1 RFRRLRSA
9 ETETNLRETD
19 WQAGE
24 HGLAE
29 LGWET
34 ALFYQLASGPLGQA
48 RRRQRAIS
56 PQLHLG
62 RQRTEAGVRSRFHRA
77 QAWAPASHAL
87 WLDENWREPH
97 HRREYSLGEHGA
109 TFCWRDDL
117 RVVQDARTGQSP
129 SLQFWARGIT
139 LGGTCFC
146 MSRTRRSA
154 SLRMN

>member
-109 TFCWRDDL
+109 TFGGGTTSVSSKMPGRDRARPSSSGC
-117 RVVQDARTGQSP
+117 RV
-129 SLQFWARGIT
+129 T

-154 SLRMN
+154 